1 MDSVPEALRH
11 SLRRLVHRPGLTT
24 AIVLILTLGI
34 GVSTAIFSVVRRVL
48 VRPIPVA
55 ELNRLVV
62 AWEIDPSREGSLIEV
77 SFPYFRDW
85 RVQSRSFEDLAAFG
99 SVNWSYE
106 FKASPARE
114 TVPAA
119 FVSAS
124 FFDCAS

>member
-1 MDSVPEALRH
+1 EHGLAMKPRSSSNNQWPLGRGSATLLAEKTVDSVPEALRH

-62 AWEIDPSREGSLIEV
+62 AWEIDPSREGSLIDV

-85 RVQSRSFEDLAAFG
+85 RVQIRSFEG
-99 SVNWSYE
+99 
-106 FKASPARE
+106 R
-114 TVPAA
+114 
-119 FVSAS
+119 
-124 FFDCAS
+124 